1 MSLKT
6 MYAATF
12 LTAALVAGALAC
24 VSPRPA
30 AAQATKLVYALPTT
44 VPDEPFG
51 SLDAQTRLRM
61 QELLLAIWSE
71 HKKTVLFVTHDIE
84 EAILLSER
92 VLILSSRPAQV
103 REEIVIDLP
112 RPRTHETLTQPACMA
127 LRTRIMKSLFDS

>member
-51 SLDAQTRLRM
+51 SLDAQPGCACRSFSSPSGANTRKR
-61 QELLLAIWSE
+61 SC
-71 HKKTVLFVTHDIE
+71 
-84 EAILLSER
+84 S
-92 VLILSSRPAQV
+92 
-103 REEIVIDLP
+103 
-112 RPRTHETLTQPACMA
+112 
-127 LRTRIMKSLFDS
+127 